1 MLTITTFTFLAVCI
15 FGVCSRFECRGGRCD
30 LVEVGN
36 MIAAVEIIVNVNLKL
51 KVERGHLDSSGWK
64 MA

>member
-1 MLTITTFTFLAVCI
+1 
-15 FGVCSRFECRGGRCD
+15 
-30 LVEVGN
+30 
-36 MIAAVEIIVNVNLKL
+36 MIAAVEVIVDVNLKL